1 MLANVNSPSKYVGM
15 GAAVLICGRSRAVK
29 MKITSVLTQWHEL
42 GWRVVGV
49 RLKNMDWLK
58 ARSCS
63 HDWFFVAD
71 GLEYVRPDCL
81 FRSRREA
88 LEWCDRSRMD
98 ELLAR
103 KKEISDRLEDAR
115 RSVGVSESQMEECD
129 RKIEETRS
137 RIQARPWNRLSR
149 KHGKETNDKEK

>member
-1 MLANVNSPSKYVGM
+1 MLANVKDPSKYVGM
-15 GAAVLICGRSRAVK
+15 GAAVLVCGRSRAVK
-29 MKITSVLTQWHEL
+29 MKITSVLTHWPAF
-42 GWRVVGV
+42 GV

-63 HDWFFVAD
+63 HDGFCVSD
-71 GLEYVRPDCL
+71 GLEYVRPDRL

-103 KKEISDRLEDAR
+103 KREISNRIEDAR
-115 RSVGVSESQMEECD
+115 RSLGASESQMEECD
-129 RKIEETRS
+129 RKIEETRA
-137 RIQARPWNRLSR
+137 RIQARPWNRPSK